1 MATLDYQRRLGRVEA
16 RLGWEL
22 PPFFPVCSSKD
33 VPASWPF
40 FRMPFQIKK
49 KDEFARKATVFMDQ
63 IRKKLASAAA
73 LIIGCSLAFNAQS
86 QPVTSSKASEHK
98 SRISLAA
105 QGIHSL
111 NWQGESE
118 QKNLWLLQAQI
129 ESALN
134 WKKGPWVL
142 SFPIDIEG
150 QAAWIPDSVY
160 SITNDRLQLG
170 ANLGWHLMGHD
181 SLPNALLL
189 ETKIRLETR
198 WMHKSWIEKLKSF
211 SKGNSTNLVPPD
223 EPHLLNPG
231 IVFLSFGLSVK
242 LWKELHIHAGLAGA
256 KMNFVLSRF
265 PGSDS
270 LNYPVWGIEPQGPNP
285 HVFWGW
291 NTELAW
297 HHSGKLGESYAL
309 KVAVFSLPEHLQH
322 WSGRA
327 KAEVDFPLSR
337 AVSLGY
343 RVMWSYEPAQVA
355 SQQWQHTFFIRLGWP
370 ATSN

>member
-1 MATLDYQRRLGRVEA
+1 
-16 RLGWEL
+16 
-22 PPFFPVCSSKD
+22 
-33 VPASWPF
+33 
-40 FRMPFQIKK
+40 
-49 KDEFARKATVFMDQ
+49 
-63 IRKKLASAAA
+63 
-73 LIIGCSLAFNAQS
+73 LAFNAQS

-129 ESALN
+129 ESELN

-211 SKGNSTNLVPPD
+211 SKGNSTNLVPPY

-327 KAEVDFPLSR
+327 KAEFDFPLSR